1 MATKTWF
8 VTGISRGFGRALCE
22 ELLRRGHKV
31 VGTSRNGASGLSH
44 QHLLELP
51 LDVSNEKQTHETIAQ
66 TIAKTGRIDV
76 VVNNAGF
83 GLAGAVEE
91 VSTAEARDVFETN
104 FFGTWNVI
112 RAVLPH
118 LRANRSGH
126 IVNFSSIGGITGS
139 MGNGLYNASKF
150 AVEGLSEALEIELK
164 PFGVTV
170 TIVEPG
176 YFRTDFLSSSS
187 IKQAAMVTNVYAET
201 AGAVRNAASPRSGS
215 QPGDPAKAVAVV
227 IEAVESN
234 VPPLR
239 LPMGPDA
246 FSRIEAKITRIEQEI
261 SRWEKAASDT
271 QFDLP

>member
-1 MATKTWF
+1 MATKIWF

-22 ELLRRGHKV
+22 ELLRRGHTV
-31 VGTSRNGASGLSH
+31 VGTSRHGSSGPSH
-44 QHLLELP
+44 PNLIELA
-51 LDVSNEKQTHETIAQ
+51 LDVSDEQQTHDVIGQA
-66 TIAKTGRIDV
+66 IAKAGRIDV

-83 GLAGAVEE
+83 GLVGAVEE
-91 VSTAEARDVFETN
+91 VSTAEGRSVFETN

-150 AVEGLSEALEIELK
+150 AVEGLSEALEIEVK
-164 PFGVTV
+164 PFGITV

-187 IKQAAMVTNVYAET
+187 IQQAAKVIDDYAAT
-201 AGAVRNAASPRSGS
+201 AGTVRNAVATRSGT
-215 QPGDPAKAVAVV
+215 QPGDPAKAVAVIIDA
-227 IEAVESN
+227 IEADT
-234 VPPLR
+234 PPLR
-239 LPMGPDA
+239 LPLGPDA
-246 FSRIEAKITRIEQEI
+246 FSRIEAKITRLRQDID
-261 SRWEKAASDT
+261 RWQRAASDT
-271 QFDLP
+271 QFTA